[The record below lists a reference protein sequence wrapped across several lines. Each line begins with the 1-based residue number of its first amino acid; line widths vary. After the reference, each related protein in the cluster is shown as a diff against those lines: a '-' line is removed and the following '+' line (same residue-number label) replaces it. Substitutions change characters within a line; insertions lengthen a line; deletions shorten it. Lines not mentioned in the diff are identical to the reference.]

1 MAALRQHVKS
11 LGGKDYSRLEGVNAP
26 DLVLMFVPVEAA
38 FLEALRFDNRLYD
51 DAFQLKIV
59 LVGPSNL
66 LASLRLVAQI
76 WRSDQQNRNAKLI
89 ADRAGKLYDKFVAFT
104 EDIEK
109 VGKALDQAQ
118 KAQQAAFGKLSQ
130 GKGNLVRQAELLRSL
145 GVVPGKQLAAGLLD
159 AAEGEAGGPP
169 GEG

>member
-1 MAALRQHVKS
+1 M
-11 LGGKDYSRLEGVNAP
+11 
-26 DLVLMFVPVEAA
+26 
-38 FLEALRFDNRLYD
+38 
-51 DAFQLKIV
+51 
-59 LVGPSNL
+59 
-66 LASLRLVAQI
+66 AQI

-145 GVVPGKQLAAGLLD
+145 GVTPGKQLAAGLLD
-159 AAEGEAGGPP
+159 AAEGEESGPAT
-169 GEG
+169 EG